1 MMPCLIHVEQ
11 SRAHANAD
19 YTNVYIHP
27 RDKIILL
34 RRVATR
40 PNLLHKVLDSSL
52 NGVQ

>member
-1 MMPCLIHVEQ
+1 MMRCLIHVAQ
-11 SRAHANAD
+11 SRANANAD

-40 PNLLHKVLDSSL
+40 PHLLHKALDS
-52 NGVQ
+52 